1 MNLAVKINLSM
12 SQKVLIAEEMFI
24 RFLKCSS
31 HEERKKEKKML
42 FYAYIL
48 LIASLPLS
56 GTFSFK
62 TVTISSVRFREC
74 MK

>member
-31 HEERKKEKKML
+31 HEERKKKML

-48 LIASLPLS
+48 LIASLQFLD
-56 GTFSFK
+56 FIFK